1 MENMELKVYV
11 KHDKTKSNNTK
22 NTMRIYQQ
30 SSLHMTT
37 QTNTSNDLLPKSS
50 DGLHE
55 YYLYKHFN
63 WDK

>member
-1 MENMELKVYV
+1 MELEVYV

-22 NTMRIYQQ
+22 NTMPIYQQ
-30 SSLHMTT
+30 SSLHTMT

-50 DGLHE
+50 DDLHA